1 MPDKI
6 MKKQEVADYLKMS
19 IPSIDRY
26 MKNEELPYSK
36 IGKSVRLSPGIKI
49 KMPWRLYIGDYS
61 WIGEDVWIDNLQ
73 MSLEYFIE
81 IEDYEKCQ
89 DSIYRCTNS
98 STSY

>member
-36 IGKSVRLSPGIKI
+36 IGKSVRYV
-49 KMPWRLYIGDYS
+49 R
-61 WIGEDVWIDNLQ
+61 EEIDKW
-73 MSLEYFIE
+73 LEQKNPLISVGKALGKVV
-81 IEDYEKCQ
+81 EKW
-89 DSIYRCTNS
+89 
-98 STSY
+98 